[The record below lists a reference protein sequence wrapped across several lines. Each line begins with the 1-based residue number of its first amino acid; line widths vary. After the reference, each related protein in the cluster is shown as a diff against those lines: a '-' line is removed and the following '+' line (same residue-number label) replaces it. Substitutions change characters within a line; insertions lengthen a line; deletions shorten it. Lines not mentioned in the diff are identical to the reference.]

1 MYIVQ
6 LIILNEVGPFGKY

>member
-6 LIILNEVGPFGKY
+6 LIERSSLAASL